1 MAWKQVIVKIGKDKY
16 ESMMDDNEFIEMPN
30 AVDIGSVLNV
40 DGKDLKVLSS
50 SVILSGDMLRIHV
63 AGATSKQEKSD
74 DGSKQAEG

>member
-1 MAWKQVIVKIGKDKY
+1 MAWKQVIVKVGKDKY

-30 AVDIGSVLNV
+30 AVEIGSVLNV

-63 AGATSKQEKSD
+63 AGATSNKEKSD